1 MLNIVLFGTGLLVLA
16 LIFFL
21 SREMR
26 LRRALQ
32 LLIAKLL
39 SNWRS
44 QNSDE

>member
-1 MLNIVLFGTGLLVLA
+1 MINIVLFATAILVLA

-21 SREMR
+21 SRDMR

-39 SNWRS
+39 SNWRR